1 MMHRQP
7 KDNLDHP
14 PGQVVNPLPPFERP
28 LVEAIADYNHESAAV
43 TRQEALRASFE
54 EGWRVGYVR
63 GLADSRRAQQQ
74 ALNPSSEEDR

>member
-1 MMHRQP
+1 MIRTPPQY
-7 KDNLDHP
+7 NLKNP
-14 PGQVVNPLPPFERP
+14 PGQVVNPLPQFERP
-28 LVEAIADYNHESAAV
+28 LVEAIADYNHKSAVV

-74 ALNPSSEEDR
+74 ALNPSSEEAR